1 MCITMAVNKRISL
14 LTLLG
19 LILPLGNIW
28 GPYLIKIPQ
37 KTQYYKFRR
46 NLVFFEFFLT
56 LVSFIFAIAF
66 NLKGVTSGFNPNF
79 IRISAYILTF
89 QYIAI
94 IVTAF
99 IAPMMVY
106 KSKI

>member
-1 MCITMAVNKRISL
+1 MDVKKKISL
-14 LTLLG
+14 MTLIG

-46 NLVFFEFFLT
+46 NLVFFELFLT
-56 LVSFIFAIAF
+56 LVSFILAIAF
-66 NLKGVTSGFNPNF
+66 NLKGVSSGFNPNF
-79 IRISAYILTF
+79 MRISAYILTF

-94 IVTAF
+94 IVIAF
-99 IAPMMVY
+99 ITPIQVY